1 MSRQR
6 AKTRQEVEG
15 SRLNYLE
22 LWREEFSAQVQTWR
36 GSGHQLQVNSIL
48 KGTVD
53 VTCAPVRILPYLF

>member
-1 MSRQR
+1 MYRQR

-22 LWREEFSAQVQTWR
+22 LWREEFSAQVPTWR

-48 KGTVD
+48 KGT
-53 VTCAPVRILPYLF
+53 ILTSEMNFLSHLPMV